1 MEINIQFTK
10 YFLFMAAVTLLSSAL
25 SAGLYK
31 KLDSKKRIK
40 IAIIDTGVDTSHELL
55 KSLNWSESYDFV
67 TESKTVVDGH
77 GHGTH
82 IAGIIAQSL
91 KKNHKIEDFQFLSLR
106 YYSLTEPQLNLERSK
121 KALRWAIEK
130 RVNIINY
137 SGGGYSK
144 DNEEFALIKKAEQL
158 GIVVITSAGN
168 RGTDKEKFYPAAYNL
183 ENLIRVAAVNK
194 DRHLAS
200 FSNYGLDQADFAALG
215 ENIESSLPGNRM
227 GSLSGT
233 SQATALM
240 TAQVA
245 TELDENV
252 QMGFHELK
260 KALIKRMKHQ
270 IELENK
276 VKFARVFMPVD

>member
-1 MEINIQFTK
+1 MNTIHLTK
-10 YFLFMAAVTLLSSAL
+10 YFLLTAALTLLSSVL
-25 SAGLYK
+25 SAELQK
-31 KLDSKKRIK
+31 KTAVKKQIK

-55 KSLNWSESYDFV
+55 KNLNWSESYDFV
-67 TESKTVVDGH
+67 TESRTIVDGH

-91 KKNHKIEDFQFLSLR
+91 KRGHKIEDFQFLSLR
-106 YYSLTEPQLNLERSK
+106 YYSLTEPHLNLERSK

-144 DNEEFALIKKAEQL
+144 DNEEYALIKKAEQL

-168 RGTDKEKFYPAAYNL
+168 RGTDKEKFYPAAYHS

-215 ENIESSLPGNRM
+215 EDIESTLPGNRK

-233 SQATALM
+233 SQATAIM

-252 QMGFHELK
+252 EMDFHALK
-260 KALIKRMKHQ
+260 KALVKKTKYQ
-270 IELENK
+270 FELKNK
-276 VKFARVFMPVD
+276 VKFARVFMPGE